1 MILDILRSKKT
12 NEILSRNTKIS
23 ALKAVTW
30 RLLGTIDTMVISYF
44 MTGSVK
50 IAFSIGSFEV
60 FTKMVL
66 YFIHEKVWD
75 RWKR

>member
-1 MILDILRSKKT
+1 MLIDLLRSGRT
-12 NEILSRNTKIS
+12 GEVVSRHTKIS
-23 ALKAVTW
+23 ACKAVTW
-30 RLLGTIDTMVISYF
+30 RLLGTLDTMIISFF
-44 MTGSVK
+44 MTGDIK

-75 RWKR
+75 KWTK

>member
-75 RWKR
+75 RWTR

>member
-12 NEILSRNTKIS
+12 NEIFSRNTKIS

-75 RWKR
+75 RWTR